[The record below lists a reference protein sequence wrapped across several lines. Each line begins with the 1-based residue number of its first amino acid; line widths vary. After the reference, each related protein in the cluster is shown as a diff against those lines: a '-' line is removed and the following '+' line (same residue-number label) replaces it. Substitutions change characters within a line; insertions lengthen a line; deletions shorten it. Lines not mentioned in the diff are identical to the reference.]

1 MLPREIDLYTSNSSP
16 LFESQTL
23 MFCHNCVSR
32 NKMFVKLSPSS
43 CLFHESDVDRSL
55 KYVIKNTKRFPKY
68 ALNLDCGSLFLS
80 SFAFL

>member
-32 NKMFVKLSPSS
+32 NKMFVKLSPLS
-43 CLFHESDVDRSL
+43 CLFHESDEDRSL
-55 KYVIKNTKRFPKY
+55 KYVIKIRRDF
-68 ALNLDCGSLFLS
+68 LNMDCESLLFLS
-80 SFAFL
+80 SYAFL